1 MKELIH
7 NTIIADSK
15 LVQSGKIACQR
26 FRLDVVQILYEPAYP
41 IGNAPRDCRI
51 QPCQITRRRV
61 EDPDLVHRL
70 FQPELSNNI
79 IERLALL
86 PSRDLLPLAHE
97 SLPDIATDCQALI
110 GISEYPQQRPLYRR
124 FQTEIEAG
132 ADFATSAMR
141 NSTCPS
147 RTRGGDLGTF
157 RQGKMVPEFDNV
169 VFTGELNKV
178 LGPVKTQFGYH
189 LIEVTNRW

>member
-124 FQTEIEAG
+124 FHDGPEHLLELRLSHSSNRLG
-132 ADFATSAMR
+132 SHFAILSRHEPIRCQLQLVSLMR
-141 NSTCPS
+141 
-147 RTRGGDLGTF
+147 
-157 RQGKMVPEFDNV
+157 V
-169 VFTGELNKV
+169 
-178 LGPVKTQFGYH
+178 
-189 LIEVTNRW
+189 